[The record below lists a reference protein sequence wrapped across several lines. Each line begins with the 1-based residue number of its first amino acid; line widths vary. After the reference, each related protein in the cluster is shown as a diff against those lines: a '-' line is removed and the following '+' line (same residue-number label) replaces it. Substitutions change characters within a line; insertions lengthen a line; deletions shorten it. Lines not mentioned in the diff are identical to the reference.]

1 MKRTIF
7 TKILSGY
14 LVIIFSLC
22 SLILIFSFN
31 TIKSHYIQLLEQD
44 LTRLALSVKVTIAPM
59 LEEKKY
65 NDIDALIKTTGP
77 ELNTRITIILS
88 DGTVV
93 ADSEKDPHTME
104 NHKARPEI
112 IEASNGN
119 PGSSL
124 RFSATINEEMLYLA
138 LPLKKGNEIEGY
150 VRLSL
155 HLKDINPLLTKLEI
169 SIAGI
174 AAVILII
181 SVIGAVFLARN
192 LARPIKDLSAASKKF
207 AEGDFDVRVFLNN
220 KDEMRDLADNFN
232 YMTGEIRN
240 LFGELSSQKDELHGI
255 ISSFQAGV
263 ILIDKSGTIILCNE
277 KAKQIAG
284 NEMISGKSFWEGLR
298 NPDFNEIVD
307 NVRMNRINKE
317 GEIEICSRIYHCSA
331 SYIPAKDEIIVL
343 LHDITELKNIE
354 KVKKDFVVNVSH
366 ELRTPLTAIKGYVET
381 IEDEIDDKNRN
392 YIEIIKRNTDRLV
405 NIVNDLLLLSELE
418 EKGTRLTIEKVNL
431 KGIIEN
437 SIKALEH
444 KAREKN
450 IEMKVEADEKVPL
463 VRGDPFKLEQLF
475 INLIDNAIK
484 YTDQGKVTVTLR
496 CEASNVIAKVTDT
509 GIGIPKEDLSR
520 VFERFYVVDK
530 SRSKKSGGTGLGLSI
545 VKHIVMLHNGR
556 IDIESTPGEGS
567 KFTVTLPC

>member
-7 TKILSGY
+7 KKILSGY

-22 SLILIFSFN
+22 SLILIFSFD
-31 TIKSHYIQLLEQD
+31 TIKTHYIQLLEQD
-44 LTRLALSVKVTIAPM
+44 LIRLALSMKITIAPM

-65 NDIDALIKTTGP
+65 NDIDTLIKTMGP
-77 ELNTRITIILS
+77 ELNTRITIILA

-104 NHKARPEI
+104 NHKSRPEI
-112 IEASNGN
+112 IDASNGK
-119 PGSSL
+119 PGSSF
-124 RFSATINEEMLYLA
+124 RFSATINEDMLYVA
-138 LPLKKGNEIEGY
+138 VPLIKGNNIEGY
-150 VRLSL
+150 IRLSL
-155 HLKDINPLLTKLEI
+155 HLKEINLLFTKLKM
-169 SIAGI
+169 SIAGT
-174 AAVILII
+174 AAVILLI
-181 SVIGAVFLARN
+181 SSIGAVFLARN
-192 LARPIKDLSAASKKF
+192 LARPIKDLSAASKKV
-207 AEGDFDVRVFLNN
+207 AGGDFDVRVFLSN

-240 LFGELSSQKDELHGI
+240 LFRELSSQKDELNGI

-263 ILIDKSGTIILCNE
+263 ILIDKSGKIILCNE
-277 KAKQIAG
+277 RAKQIAG

-307 NVRMNRINKE
+307 NVRMNHAGKE
-317 GEIEICSRIYHCSA
+317 GEIEIGSRIYHCSA
-331 SYIPAKDEIIVL
+331 SYIPVKDETIVL

-418 EKGTRLTIEKVNL
+418 EKGTRLIIEKVNL

-437 SIKALEH
+437 SLNALQH
-444 KAREKN
+444 KAKEKN
-450 IEMKVEADEKVPL
+450 LEMKVESDEKVPL
-463 VRGDPFKLEQLF
+463 VSGDPFKLEQLF

-484 YTDQGKVTVTLR
+484 YTDQGKVIVALR
-496 CEASNVIAKVTDT
+496 SEASNVIAEITDT
-509 GIGIPKEDLSR
+509 GIGIPAEDLTR

-545 VKHIVMLHNGR
+545 VKHIVLMHNGT
-556 IDIESTPGEGS
+556 IKVESKLGQGTQFIIS
-567 KFTVTLPC
+567 LPV